1 MQDIKTIKDLSNAV
15 HELRDACAVELAKLH
30 NQYWKGVDPEDEEQ
44 VKEVCKILLPLLI
57 EVILKYLEKIVAL
70 VLKVLHKLYK
80 IDNEK
85 VLNLEDLMYSGD
97 GKKLVE
103 RLINYYLEHKG
114 QNAVYNLTRLIDT
127 ESEYVFSGVMQDK
140 IPPDEYPYF
149 IVDNLDYRDHDEC
162 GCPDPGTIFP
172 ASAEHPPYHPE
183 CECFWEPLTQEE
195 FEKITS

>member
-1 MQDIKTIKDLSNAV
+1 MQDIETIKDLSKAV
-15 HELRDACAVELAKLH
+15 HKRRDACAVELIKLH

-44 VKEVCKILLPLLI
+44 VKVVLIILIPLLI
-57 EVILKYLEKIVAL
+57 AEILKCLEDIIAL
-70 VLKVLHKLYK
+70 TLKALRKLYK
-80 IDNEK
+80 INNEK
-85 VLNLEDLMYSGD
+85 VLNLEALMYSKD
-97 GKKLVE
+97 GKTLVE
-103 RLINYYLEHKG
+103 RLNSYYLEYKG
-114 QNAVYNLTRLIDT
+114 QNAIYNLTRLIDT

-149 IVDNLDYRDHDEC
+149 IVDNLDDKDHDEC